1 MRTKKADKML
11 RIMAVIAA
19 LVMVV
24 ALFPASKIETSAASV
39 NTKLYKTISCQLTGR
54 ETKIVTFGSDI
65 ASITYGSQAP
75 ASMKKI
81 SARKVEVKGVK
92 NGTTKFYVVTKDKR
106 HITCNVTRNNALI
119 MNTNSTRVIKTATK
133 IKSVKSLNPSIAT
146 ATLSSGKTFY
156 VVKTK
161 NKKAA
166 ARLLVTYAD
175 GAKATITLKTNH
187 AHTWVKRAHS
197 EKVKVK
203 DAYDEKVC
211 VKEAYDEEVFVGD
224 RYIQNVTGED
234 VTNAGIEW
242 CESHNCEVHFFGG
255 GPCVT
260 DCTCK
265 PVYKTV
271 HHDAE
276 YKTVHHDAQ
285 YETHTTPAKTHYECK
300 YCGAVK

>member
-1 MRTKKADKML
+1 
-11 RIMAVIAA
+11 
-19 LVMVV
+19 
-24 ALFPASKIETSAASV
+24 
-39 NTKLYKTISCQLTGR
+39 
-54 ETKIVTFGSDI
+54 
-65 ASITYGSQAP
+65 
-75 ASMKKI
+75 
-81 SARKVEVKGVK
+81 
-92 NGTTKFYVVTKDKR
+92 
-106 HITCNVTRNNALI
+106 

-211 VKEAYDEEVFVGD
+211 VKDAYDEEVFVGY
-224 RYIQNVTGED
+224 RSIQNETGED
-234 VTNAGIEW
+234 VTDYGMEW
-242 CESHNCEVHFFGG
+242 CDSHNCRIHCFGD

-260 DCTCK
+260 DCTVK
-265 PVYKTV
+265 PIYKTV
-271 HHDAE
+271 HHDAK